1 MIYLDDSYKKNGAT
15 RIIPRSH
22 HKIGWPDHYI
32 NIKKKYKKEIRPEL
46 KAGSILILNLNLWHA
61 GANNISGK
69 PRKMIMLNI
78 KNRNLP
84 QLLNYKK
91 FLSSKT
97 KKI

>member
-1 MIYLDDSYKKNGAT
+1 MTRIKNGAT
-15 RIIPRSH
+15 RIILWSH

-97 KKI
+97 KKKI